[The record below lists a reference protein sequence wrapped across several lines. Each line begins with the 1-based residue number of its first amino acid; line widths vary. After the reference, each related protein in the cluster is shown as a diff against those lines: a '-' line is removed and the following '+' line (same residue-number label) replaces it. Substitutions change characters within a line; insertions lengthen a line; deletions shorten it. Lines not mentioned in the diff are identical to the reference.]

1 VILAA
6 VGFGGE
12 PQVDLTDSF
21 SLSVVRRPDIAFGST
36 GSTRLITGT
45 GTVTDNPA

>member
-1 VILAA
+1 VILHS

-21 SLSVVRRPDIAFGST
+21 SLAVVRRPDIAFGST
-36 GSTRLITGT
+36 GSTRLVTGT
-45 GTVTDNPA
+45 GTATDSA